1 MVYDFALL
9 LKQYLSDTKLYE
21 AKRAGFSLASR
32 VENQPFPTSQR
43 ISRYKIVRRIVWMLS
58 QCLLFL
64 LCVRTP

>member
-1 MVYDFALL
+1 MMYDFALL

-43 ISRYKIVRRIVWMLS
+43 ISRY
-58 QCLLFL
+58 
-64 LCVRTP
+64 